1 MVNEDE
7 HSEVEMRCRIQQG
20 ANARGKVEGVMVDRN
35 ILKKLKRKVL
45 RACVTQACLNLYLET
60 VALTEQQQQL
70 QGWFWFCRITRTKRV
85 DERRMNDL
93 RKYVMQQN
101 SSTGRLVRSKVKW
114 VGHMVRM
121 DADILEKRVE
131 EKGEK
136 TSRMQEKGNEQ
147 LRSNDCVR
155 WDLRRSGEDERWR
168 GGR

>member
-1 MVNEDE
+1 ML
-7 HSEVEMRCRIQQG
+7 
-20 ANARGKVEGVMVDRN
+20 DRN

-101 SSTGRLVRSKVKW
+101 SSTGRLVRSKMKW
-114 VGHMVRM
+114 PGHMVRM
-121 DADILEKRVE
+121 DADILVKRVE
-131 EKGEK
+131 EKGKK
-136 TSRMQEKGNEQ
+136 T
-147 LRSNDCVR
+147 
-155 WDLRRSGEDERWR
+155 
-168 GGR
+168 